1 MGMRE
6 RGGRTHAKP
15 IASVDTN
22 VELYGACLAQCAGK
36 VPYSVGWWQ
45 CFSWAEL
52 PFLHPFNE
60 GERGNDGNP
69 VRFRLG
75 PQVVIRIATNVPH
88 GKRRGPAWRLP
99 CCYGLAYP
107 LLKPLVNAGK

>member
-1 MGMRE
+1 VSRAGASALDVFRRNGISLAANE
-6 RGGRTHAKP
+6 QVHA
-15 IASVDTN
+15 AW
-22 VELYGACLAQCAGK
+22 LCM
-36 VPYSVGWWQ
+36 PYARSWWQ

-75 PQVVIRIATNVPH
+75 PQVVIRIATNGHCLPLGRCNLALRQAVV
-88 GKRRGPAWRLP
+88 GPVLFSSGIGQKARTW
-99 CCYGLAYP
+99 
-107 LLKPLVNAGK
+107 